1 MIFLSAFADEAGS
14 TIEEQISAL
23 NKNHVSYLELRSIGG
38 KNVADFTY
46 EEAESYYKKLTEN
59 KIKVWSIGSPIG
71 KEKIDCDFEEYLKK
85 VEHVLKIA
93 KIFKADKIRMF
104 SFFEAYDKPKLC
116 KDYLK
121 QMVKLAD
128 EYGVKLCHE
137 NEKEVYGDT
146 LERVLEL
153 YNADL
158 GLKFIYDPANFLQCG
173 EKADD
178 TLNALENKIEYFHI
192 KDVIVETGELVPAG
206 YGDGKIDDIV
216 ERVSSDIVF
225 TLEPHL
231 SVFDAYK
238 TIDNTEMKH
247 KFKFNSNAESFDFA
261 CDSLKKILK
270 DKGYAETQVDGVYAW
285 EKGE

>member
-1 MIFLSAFADEAGS
+1 MIYLSAFADEAGS

-38 KNVADFTY
+38 KNVADFTV
-46 EEAESYYKKLTEN
+46 EEAEAYYKKLSEN

-71 KEKIDCDFEEYLKK
+71 KEKIDCDFTNYLQK
-85 VEHVLKIA
+85 VRHVLKIA
-93 KIFKADKIRMF
+93 NIFKADKIRMF
-104 SFFEAYDKPKLC
+104 SFFDAYDKPELC
-116 KDYLK
+116 KDYLQK
-121 QMVKLAD
+121 MVKLAD

-153 YNADL
+153 YNANL

-173 EKADD
+173 ARAED
-178 TLNALENKIEYFHI
+178 TLNALKGKIEYFHI
-192 KDVIVETGELVPAG
+192 KDVIVETEELVPAG
-206 YGDGKIDDIV
+206 YGDGKIDKIIESVNGDV
-216 ERVSSDIVF
+216 VF

-238 TIDNTEMKH
+238 SIDNTEMKH

-261 CDSLKKILK
+261 CDSLKKLLT
-270 DKGYAETQVDGVYAW
+270 DKGYTETQVDGVFAW
-285 EKGE
+285 KK